1 MSESRCWSSTVPTV
15 IKSVNDQEVGSILRF
30 AQANI
35 DIVRAVN
42 YQPVSLTGRL
52 SKTEREKY
60 RITIPDVIQIIEKQT
75 NGEITED
82 DWMTVPSCV
91 GISNFIEALTKKP
104 QYNLS
109 IHFACGAGCYAFKNG
124 DKLTPLTR
132 FVDVEGL
139 LEFLEEKTDELNAG
153 SSRLIVVPK
162 ILAKLGSFID
172 NKKAPEGL
180 NLSKILFNVLVKHD
194 YSSMGTLQ
202 NKSMFL
208 GMMHFQDKYN
218 HDEERLMRC
227 DIHYVTP
234 DQRII
239 PFCSFNVIP
248 EWYRDS
254 IQQKYGI
261 PIEEWETKNGRTI
274 EQGLY
279 RGNLRKGKGHHAGCG
294 CSVIAQQTQQARN
307 METITGDILPIISS

>member
-1 MSESRCWSSTVPTV
+1 M
-15 IKSVNDQEVGSILRF
+15 
-30 AQANI
+30 
-35 DIVRAVN
+35 
-42 YQPVSLTGRL
+42 
-52 SKTEREKY
+52 
-60 RITIPDVIQIIEKQT
+60 
-75 NGEITED
+75 
-82 DWMTVPSCV
+82 
-91 GISNFIEALTKKP
+91 
-104 QYNLS
+104 
-109 IHFACGAGCYAFKNG
+109 
-124 DKLTPLTR
+124 
-132 FVDVEGL
+132 EGL

-153 SSRLIVVPK
+153 SKSPNRGTK

-239 PFCSFNVIP
+239 PFCSFNVFPNGP
-248 EWYRDS
+248 ESYPAKVRHTNRGMGDE
-254 IQQKYGI
+254 GVD
-261 PIEEWETKNGRTI
+261 N
-274 EQGLY
+274 EQVALSW
-279 RGNLRKGKGHHAGCG
+279 K
-294 CSVIAQQTQQARN
+294 SAQR
-307 METITGDILPIISS
+307 